1 MSEFSIRRYPIVII
15 FVIVLIA
22 IWVKA
27 LLLMFDDSLKQSAE
41 NNSRRRIVQYPS
53 RGIIYDRDGNILVC
67 NEAAYDLMLTPHQMQ
82 EFDTVML
89 CSDLGITKEDVE
101 MRILKAKKYS
111 MYRPSV
117 FMKQI
122 DSKVYAQMQEHL
134 YRYPGFY
141 VQNRTL
147 RKYNGGIAAHVL
159 GDIGEVSEAQIEA
172 DPYYQSGDYVGK
184 SGVERGYEKIL
195 RGEKGVSF

>member
-1 MSEFSIRRYPIVII
+1 MIEYKIRKYPIMGII
-15 FVIVLIA
+15 LVVLIA

-27 LLLMFDDSLKQSAE
+27 LFLMFDDSLKHSAE
-41 NNSRRRIVQYPS
+41 NNSRRRVVQYPS
-53 RGIIYDRDGNILVC
+53 RGIIYDREGNILVC
-67 NEAAYDLMLTPHQMQ
+67 NEAAYDLMIVPHQTF

-89 CSDLGITKEDVE
+89 CNDLGISKEDVE
-101 MRILKAKKYS
+101 ARILKAKKYS

-147 RKYNGGIAAHVL
+147 RKYNGGIAAHV
-159 GDIGEVSEAQIEA
+159 
-172 DPYYQSGDYVGK
+172 K
-184 SGVERGYEKIL
+184 SRK
-195 RGEKGVSF
+195 RR